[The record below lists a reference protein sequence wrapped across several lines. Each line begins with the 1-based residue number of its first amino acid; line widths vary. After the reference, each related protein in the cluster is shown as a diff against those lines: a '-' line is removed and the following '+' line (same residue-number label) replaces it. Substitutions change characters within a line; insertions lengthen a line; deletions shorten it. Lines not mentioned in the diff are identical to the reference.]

1 MEQASIWCFFSI
13 AQIAIML
20 FCIRETLIINW
31 GRGKHQS
38 LITNAKQNEK
48 KTTTIVEN
56 EKVKNH

>member
-13 AQIAIML
+13 TQIAIML

-38 LITNAKQNEK
+38 LVTSSKQNEK
-48 KTTTIVEN
+48 KSATII
-56 EKVKNH
+56 EKEKLKNH